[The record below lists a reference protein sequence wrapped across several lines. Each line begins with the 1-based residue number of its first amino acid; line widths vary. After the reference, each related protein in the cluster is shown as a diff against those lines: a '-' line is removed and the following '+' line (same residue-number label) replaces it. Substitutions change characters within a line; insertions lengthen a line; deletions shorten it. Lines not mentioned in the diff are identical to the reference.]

1 MGFFHG
7 VIFYASV
14 AGVGYMGLNATVPN
28 ESLVGAIIPLL
39 LLWIMIDVP
48 HFLTLGTIDLGTAF
62 AMIRTKPRVSSP
74 DKYSAMVL
82 PIDTDDSGMMKQDR
96 YVRHCEYALRKLWL
110 KNGLERELKGADYK
124 LEVLAR
130 SLKIVEPL
138 GLLSGYSIQ
147 SSVVAVRDEQ
157 DALFLEQRLTTGSA
171 SKLVAKCFVKFRVK
185 DRSEYLRR
193 PGAEKLPVSKV
204 LAHVLTRKLL
214 GGNKRR
220 SLGAKARPDPKQA
233 QAEAVV
239 RDLAV
244 LCDGAGKGKV
254 ARVDL
259 ERFIAF
265 TSGPVQK
272 AAGQVPG
279 HVPGVAAG
287 ETKKN

>member
-74 DKYSAMVL
+74 DKYSAIVL

-147 SSVVAVRDEQ
+147 SSVWRSGTS
-157 DALFLEQRLTTGSA
+157 RTPCSSSSA
-171 SKLVAKCFVKFRVK
+171 SPPAP
-185 DRSEYLRR
+185 R
-193 PGAEKLPVSKV
+193 PSWSPNVSS
-204 LAHVLTRKLL
+204 
-214 GGNKRR
+214 
-220 SLGAKARPDPKQA
+220 SLG
-233 QAEAVV
+233 
-239 RDLAV
+239 
-244 LCDGAGKGKV
+244 
-254 ARVDL
+254 
-259 ERFIAF
+259 
-265 TSGPVQK
+265 
-272 AAGQVPG
+272 
-279 HVPGVAAG
+279 
-287 ETKKN
+287 